1 MAWAPKE
8 IGNAMADTAVAFAL
22 FQFETTIVSTI
33 CYTCHQQDDDEY
45 CQLQRYK

>member
-1 MAWAPKE
+1 MGTQGDRECYAY
-8 IGNAMADTAVAFAL
+8 TAVAFTL
-22 FQFETTIVSTI
+22 FQFETTVVSTI